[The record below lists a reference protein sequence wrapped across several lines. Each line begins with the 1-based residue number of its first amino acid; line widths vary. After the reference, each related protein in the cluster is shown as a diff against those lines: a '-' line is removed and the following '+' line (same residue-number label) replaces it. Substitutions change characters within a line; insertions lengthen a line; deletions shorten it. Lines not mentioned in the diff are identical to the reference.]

1 MKSLIRILLITYLII
16 GCAGCTYQRHVTMRP
31 AGLPETFFALSSQ
44 MQLPVHHFF
53 HQYHVGVFSFSEPDY
68 AKGMGQIA
76 AQYVA
81 QSLRSKNIFN
91 RVTAELEIK
100 DLAEHHLINIARMKQ
115 YDIIISG
122 DLTYYFEGSD
132 TMASRVDEQAK
143 IVMVSDTEITPLWY
157 AKTTEVAYPKQ
168 SKDLIFF
175 YGKGAKAPSSMGL
188 LQRNADKIGNLFQRI
203 AKKQ

>member
-1 MKSLIRILLITYLII
+1 MRKWLLLTIYLVLL
-16 GCAGCTYQRHVTMRP
+16 CTGCTYQRHVTLNP
-31 AGLPETFFALSSQ
+31 VGLPETYFALSSH

-81 QSLRSKNIFN
+81 QSLRSKGIFN
-91 RVTAELEIK
+91 RVTAELDIT

-132 TMASRVDEQAK
+132 TMSSRVDEQAK
-143 IVMVSDTEITPLWY
+143 IIMVSDTEITPLWY
-157 AKTTEVAYPKQ
+157 AKTSEVVDPKQ

-175 YGKGAKAPSSMGL
+175 YGKSAKAPSSMGL

-203 AKKQ
+203 ANKQ